1 MNIRLA
7 SGIFLLA
14 AVSATL
20 ALALRTSAG
29 QVTTTPHVI
38 AASDAGIGRTISGIA
53 AVALDGRTVE
63 LSSDSKVKVIA
74 YTGLD
79 CPVCRK
85 YSPVLAR
92 IEDAYKGRGVEFIYV
107 NPSTSE
113 SPVEMKAT
121 AKKFGF
127 DGPYIHDAALKITA
141 KTQAKST
148 GEVFVL
154 DSKNRVVYRGA
165 VDDQYGL
172 NYAKSEAKTTYLK
185 SALEAALAGKTPK
198 VQATTAPGCALTAPA
213 PEPKP
218 VVKTYHNT
226 VEKII
231 QKNCVSCH
239 RSGGAAP
246 FSLETYDQVKD
257 KASMIKYVVSNKV
270 MPPWFAENYKPGTF
284 RNDASLSES
293 DRKELLAWLDS
304 DKQKGDPKE
313 GPKPLKFESEWEI
326 GKPDAIFKMN
336 RTIDVK
342 AEGTMPYQDVVV
354 PINLPEDK
362 WVTSIE
368 IRPSAKAVVH
378 HVLAFIVPATE
389 GDKVSSDDIEDAT
402 RSYFARFVPGNGA
415 VIYPEGLAKRLPKG
429 SNLVFQLHYTP
440 NGTATKDTSQ
450 IGMKFSSTPPKHEVI
465 TVGLVNLR
473 FAIPPGA
480 ENHSDKATVRVP
492 TDVKILSFLPHMHT
506 RGKAARYDI
515 ISPDG
520 TRETLLDVPK
530 YDFNWQLQYDLA
542 EPKLVKKGSK
552 AEFTA
557 WFDNSAKNPAN
568 PDPTKTVRWGLQTY
582 DEMLLGYVEYYVPD
596 AIPGKPSPKIPG
608 GAFGGG
614 NIGPV
619 QVRFIFNQLDKNKDG
634 FVTKQE
640 APAMWM
646 ILQDADANGDEK
658 ITLEEAL
665 SAFSG

>member
-1 MNIRLA
+1 MA
-7 SGIFLLA
+7 A
-14 AVSATL
+14 AVGTMS
-20 ALALRTSAG
+20 LALRTSAG
-29 QVTTTPHVI
+29 QVTSNPHEI
-38 AASDAGIGRTISGIA
+38 PASEAGIGKTLTGIS
-53 AVALDGRTVE
+53 AVALDGRTVD
-63 LSSDSKVKVIA
+63 LSGSRKARVIA

-92 IEDAYKGRGVEFIYV
+92 IEDAYKAKGVEFIFI
-107 NPSTSE
+107 NPATSE
-113 SPVEMKAT
+113 SPVQMKST

-127 DGPYIHDAALKITA
+127 DGPYIHDAALKVTA
-141 KTQAKST
+141 ATRAKST

-154 DSKNRVVYRGA
+154 DSKNRIVYRGA

-172 NYAKSEAKTTYLK
+172 NYSKSQAKTTYLK
-185 SALEAALAGKTPK
+185 SALDSVLAGKSPK
-198 VQATTAPGCALTAPA
+198 VQATTAPGCALEAPA

-218 VVKTYHNT
+218 FVKTYHNT

-231 QKNCVSCH
+231 QNNCVSCH
-239 RSGGAAP
+239 RPGAAAP
-246 FSLETYDQVKD
+246 FSLQTYEQVRD
-257 KASMIKYVVSNKV
+257 KAAMIKYVVENKL
-270 MPPWFAENYKPGTF
+270 MPPWFAQNYKHGAF
-284 RNDASLSES
+284 RNDPTLSEA
-293 DRKELLAWLDS
+293 DRKSLLDWIGS
-304 DKQKGDPKE
+304 DKPKGDPKE
-313 GPKPLKFESEWEI
+313 GPGVRKFESEWEI

-336 RTIDVK
+336 RAIDVQ

-362 WVTSIE
+362 WVTGIE
-368 IRPSAKAVVH
+368 IRPSERSVVH
-378 HVLAFIVPATE
+378 HVLAFIVPANV
-389 GDKVSSDDIEDAT
+389 GDKVSSDEIEDAT
-402 RSYFARFVPGNGA
+402 RSYFARYVPGNGA
-415 VIYPEGLAKRLPKG
+415 VIYPQGLAKKLPKG
-429 SNLVFQLHYTP
+429 SNLVFQIHYTP
-440 NGTATKDTSQ
+440 NGTATKDTCQ
-450 IGMKFSSTPPKHEVI
+450 IGMKYATTPPEHEVI

-492 TDVKILSFLPHMHT
+492 TDVKILSFLPHMHV

-515 ISPDG
+515 INADG
-520 TRETLLDVPK
+520 TRETLLDIPK

-557 WFDNSAKNPAN
+557 WFDNSTKNPVN

-582 DEMLLGYVEYYVPD
+582 QEMLLGYIEYYVPG
-596 AIPGKPSPKIPG
+596 AKPGAPGPKIPG

-614 NIGPV
+614 NINPF
-619 QVRFIFNQLDKNKDG
+619 QVRLIYGQLDKNKDG
-634 FVTKQE
+634 FVTKEE

-646 ILQDADANGDEK
+646 ILQDADTNGDEK

-665 SAFSG
+665 ATFTG